1 MIFWPN
7 PCIYFVLVTRSTL
20 WICDFSV
27 RLFPWQATC
36 TVRGTPKSRRGQ
48 QNVFNYND
56 QTYLN
61 WFKLLLLGWVSV
73 WGEDQRMCS
82 RCFYRCGCTVSS
94 RGDGTKT
101 HYDSHQQLSTVTSR
115 HKNTDLQ
122 HFFFNKTFTLVGHFS
137 SMSTV
142 KSCFEV
148 LLPRGSSWE
157 GRVTWLMMIIK
168 IFVIVCCMK
177 FLFLCWY
184 A

>member
-7 PCIYFVLVTRSTL
+7 PCIYSVLVTRSTL

-94 RGDGTKT
+94 RRDGTKT

-122 HFFFNKTFTLVGHFS
+122 LFYTLFFIKHLPWLDISAQCPRWNLVL
-137 SMSTV
+137 
-142 KSCFEV
+142 KSCCPEV
-148 LLPRGSSWE
+148 PAEKEES
-157 GRVTWLMMIIK
+157 
-168 IFVIVCCMK
+168 CD
-177 FLFLCWY
+177 
-184 A
+184 